1 MGIIFTRDNAKVRRP
16 EHLKKSIFIIY
27 SPRTV
32 TVEPATCS
40 KIDTEIVLI
49 IQKNATAFVTSK
61 FRGDEIFEVNGETQ
75 RLWIEILNKSYN
87 EHTKINRNSVLGFAV
102 IEPEYLSFKHETTKA
117 KKKEKVLSKTWSY
130 WTKKKKT
137 TRRVV
142 E

>member
-49 IQKNATAFVTSK
+49 IQKNAKAFVTSK

-87 EHTKINRNSVLGFAV
+87 EPIKI
-102 IEPEYLSFKHETTKA
+102 FKNTQSSNKHGRC
-117 KKKEKVLSKTWSY
+117 SN
-130 WTKKKKT
+130 
-137 TRRVV
+137 
-142 E
+142 

>member
-1 MGIIFTRDNAKVRRP
+1 MGIIFTRGNAKVRRP

-40 KIDTEIVLI
+40 KIDTDIVLI
-49 IQKNATAFVTSK
+49 IQKNAKAFVTSK

-87 EHTKINRNSVLGFAV
+87 EPIKILKNTQSSN
-102 IEPEYLSFKHETTKA
+102 KHGRC
-117 KKKEKVLSKTWSY
+117 SN
-130 WTKKKKT
+130 
-137 TRRVV
+137 
-142 E
+142 

>member
-1 MGIIFTRDNAKVRRP
+1 MFKLLVILFVKMGIIFTRDNAKVRRP

-32 TVEPATCS
+32 TVEPSTCS

-49 IQKNATAFVTSK
+49 IQKNAKAFVTSK

-87 EHTKINRNSVLGFAV
+87 EPIKI
-102 IEPEYLSFKHETTKA
+102 FKNTQSSNKHGRC
-117 KKKEKVLSKTWSY
+117 SN
-130 WTKKKKT
+130 
-137 TRRVV
+137 
-142 E
+142 